1 MHYYKVECS
10 YNGKKNAY
18 YISSENK
25 LKPNEDGYIPLPIS
39 LVEKLFKDY
48 TFIDS
53 IEELEYH
60 EWEKGQL
67 EGVGYGDVL

>member
-10 YNGKKNAY
+10 YNGKESTY

-25 LKPNEDGYIPLPIS
+25 LKPDEEGCIPIPIS
-39 LVEKLFKDY
+39 LAEKLFKDY

-53 IEELEYH
+53 IEEIEYP
-60 EWEKGQL
+60 EWVNGQL